1 MAATEGRPAP
11 GQVRTECGG
20 VVRAFVRRCRSILR
34 VARVLLRLRQVPA
47 AAKPLLFDGTHREVR
62 RQESA
67 LDFGVVGDTG
77 GKTEQ
82 LLVDVEPYRRFVVC
96 RRDQDA

>member
-34 VARVLLRLRQVPA
+34 VARVLLRLRKVHA
-47 AAKPLLFDGTHREVR
+47 AANRLLFDGTHREVR

-77 GKTEQ
+77 GKNEKIPF
-82 LLVDVEPYRRFVVC
+82 DVEPYRRFVVW
-96 RRDQDA
+96 RRGQ